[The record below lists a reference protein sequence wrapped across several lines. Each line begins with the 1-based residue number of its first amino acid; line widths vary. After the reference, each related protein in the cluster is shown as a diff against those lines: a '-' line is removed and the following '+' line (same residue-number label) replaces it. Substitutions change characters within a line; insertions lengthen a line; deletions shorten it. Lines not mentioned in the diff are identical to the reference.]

1 MYEKHIPDIVIA
13 RLPLYLQAL
22 KHLKIDGN
30 RKISSKGLAEK
41 IGISAAQI
49 RKDLSFFGE
58 FGKQGS
64 GYSVDFL
71 IDQLQV
77 ILKVKKVWDMALVG
91 VGDLGRA
98 MVNYQGFHN
107 AGFKISLVFDNDPMK
122 IGREVAGFTIHDIR
136 DLPELVREKN
146 IEVAMLAVSSAG
158 AQSAADVLIKAGV
171 RAILNYDPITLNVP
185 DCVKVQYINPVLELQ
200 HMTFYLD

>member
-1 MYEKHIPDIVIA
+1 MHEKHIPDIVIA
-13 RLPLYLQAL
+13 RLPIYLQAL
-22 KHLKIDGN
+22 KHLQLDGN
-30 RKISSKGLAEK
+30 RKISSKALAEK

-71 IDQLQV
+71 IDQLQD

-107 AGFKISLVFDNDPMK
+107 AGFNISLVFDNDPMK

-136 DLPELVREKN
+136 DLPELIRKKN
-146 IEVAMLAVSSAG
+146 IEVAMLAVSSDG

-171 RAILNYDPITLNVP
+171 RAILNYAPITLNVP
-185 DCVKVQYINPVLELQ
+185 DCVKVQYINPILELQ
-200 HMTFYLD
+200 HMTFYMD